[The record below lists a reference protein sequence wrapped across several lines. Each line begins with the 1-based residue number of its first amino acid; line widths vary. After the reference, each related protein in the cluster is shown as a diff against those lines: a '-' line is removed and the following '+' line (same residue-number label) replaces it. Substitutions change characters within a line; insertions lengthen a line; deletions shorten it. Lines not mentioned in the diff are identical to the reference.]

1 MKKIITGDKVV
12 VIAGKD
18 KGMQGTITKFTKDGR
33 AIVSGVKMIK
43 KHTKANP
50 QLGIA
55 GGIVEKEAPIQLSN
69 IMVYNSSTK
78 KGEKIGIKTLE
89 DGQKK
94 RFFKSSG
101 TEIK

>member
-18 KGMQGTITKFTKDGR
+18 KGKQGTLTKLTNNGK
-33 AIVSGVKMIK
+33 ALVSGVKVIK

-55 GGIVEKEAPIQLSN
+55 GGIVEKEAPIELSN
-69 IMVYNSSTK
+69 IMVYNPSTK
-78 KGEKIGIKTLE
+78 KAGKIGIKTLE
-89 DGQKK
+89 DGTKV
-94 RFFKSSG
+94 RIFKSTG
-101 TEIK
+101 KELK

>member
-18 KGMQGTITKFTKDGR
+18 KGKQGTLTKLTNNGK
-33 AIVSGVKMIK
+33 ALVSGVKVIK

-55 GGIVEKEAPIQLSN
+55 GGIIEKEAPIELSN
-69 IMVYNSSTK
+69 IMVYNPSTK
-78 KGEKIGIKTLE
+78 KPGKIGIKTLE
-89 DGQKK
+89 DGTKV
-94 RFFKSSG
+94 RIFKSTG
-101 TEIK
+101 VEIK

>member
-33 AIVSGVKMIK
+33 AIVSGIKMIK

-55 GGIVEKEAPIQLSN
+55 GGIVEKEAPIELSN
-69 IMVYNSSTK
+69 IMVYNPSTK
-78 KGEKIGIKTLE
+78 KPGKIGIKTLE
-89 DGQKK
+89 DGTKV
-94 RFFKSSG
+94 RIFKSTG
-101 TEIK
+101 VEIK

>member
-18 KGMQGTITKFTKDGR
+18 KGKQGTLTKLTNNGK
-33 AIVSGVKMIK
+33 ALVSGVKIIK

-55 GGIVEKEAPIQLSN
+55 GGIVEKEAPIELSN
-69 IMVYNSSTK
+69 IMVYNPLTK
-78 KGEKIGIKTLE
+78 KPGKIGIKTLE
-89 DGQKK
+89 DGTKV
-94 RFFKSSG
+94 RIFKSTG
-101 TEIK
+101 VEIK

>member
-18 KGMQGTITKFTKDGR
+18 KGKQGTLTKLTNNGK
-33 AIVSGVKMIK
+33 ALVSGVKIIK

-101 TEIK
+101 AEIK